1 VRILPGNWNVNEHGA
16 NEIAVMRKKLD
27 VKAAVAEASYNRLL
41 GASVEYGEDLGIYQ
55 DVLQAELKVI
65 DTLAKECRLCVDALT
80 VRLLEYETLIREEV
94 KKAKI
99 AAEEAAGNNGGQKH
113 AR

>member
-1 VRILPGNWNVNEHGA
+1 MPGNWNINERGA

-27 VKAAVAEASYNRLL
+27 VKSAMAESSYNRLL
-41 GASVEYGEDLGIYQ
+41 GASVEYGEDLGIYN

-65 DTLAKECRLCVDALT
+65 EALANECRLSVDALT
-80 VRLLEYETLIREEV
+80 IRLFEYETLIRKEV
-94 KKAKI
+94 KKAKK
-99 AAEEAAGNNGGQKH
+99 AAEEEAAGNTGGQKH

>member
-1 VRILPGNWNVNEHGA
+1 MPGNWNINERGA

-27 VKAAVAEASYNRLL
+27 VKAAIAEASYNRLL
-41 GASVEYGEDLGIYQ
+41 GASVEYGEDLGIYH

-65 DTLAKECRLCVDALT
+65 DVLAKECRLSVDALT
-80 VRLLEYETLIREEV
+80 IRLLEYENLIREEV

-99 AAEEAAGNNGGQKH
+99 AEEEAAAAAGNTGGQKH

>member
-1 VRILPGNWNVNEHGA
+1 MPGNWNINEHGA
-16 NEIAVMRKKLD
+16 NQIAAMRKKLD
-27 VKAAVAEASYNRLL
+27 VKAAMAESSFKRLL
-41 GASVEYGEDLGIYQ
+41 GASVEYGEDLGIYS

-65 DTLAKECRLCVDALT
+65 ETLAKECRLSVDALT
-80 VRLLEYETLIREEV
+80 IRLFEYETLIREEV

-99 AAEEAAGNNGGQKH
+99 AAEEESAAGNNGGQKH

>member
-1 VRILPGNWNVNEHGA
+1 MPGNWNINEQGA
-16 NEIAVMRKKLD
+16 NQIAAMRKKLD
-27 VKAAVAEASYNRLL
+27 VKASLAEASYKRLL
-41 GASVEYGEDLGIYQ
+41 GASVEHGENLGIYN

-65 DTLAKECRLCVDALT
+65 EALVKESRLSVDALT
-80 VRLLEYETLIREEV
+80 VRLWEYETLIREEV

-99 AAEEAAGNNGGQKH
+99 AEEEAAEAAGNTGGRKN

>member
-1 VRILPGNWNVNEHGA
+1 MPGNWNINEHGA
-16 NEIAVMRKKLD
+16 NQIAAMRKKLD
-27 VKAAVAEASYNRLL
+27 VKAAVAESSYKRLL
-41 GASVEYGEDLGIYQ
+41 GASVEYGENLGIYN
-55 DVLQAELKVI
+55 DVLQEELKVI
-65 DTLAKECRLCVDALT
+65 EVLAKESRLSVDALT

-99 AAEEAAGNNGGQKH
+99 AEEEAAEAAGTTGGQKH